1 MLAKDL
7 FEPAGAMAV
16 NDPHQERSAE
26 SGSIEVA
33 LERLERFVRSLPS
46 HVHNTW
52 FFHPHRRRDSW
63 AAGFREVGFLA
74 SGLLLISY
82 SPNTRGLCGNFG
94 LPNPHPHPLL
104 PFWTFHQDPYR
115 SQTEKF
121 DTIAR
126 LQLAERSII
135 LGRR

>member
-26 SGSIEVA
+26 CGSIEVA

-52 FFHPHRRRDSW
+52 FFHPDRRRDKWSG
-63 AAGFREVGFLA
+63 GFRA
-74 SGLLLISY
+74 SGLVLISY
-82 SPNTRGLCGNFG
+82 PSDTRGLCGNFG
-94 LPNPHPHPLL
+94 LPNPHPYPLL

-126 LQLAERSII
+126 LQLAERAII

>member
-1 MLAKDL
+1 VLAKDL
-7 FEPAGAMAV
+7 FEPTGPMAM

-26 SGSIEVA
+26 CGSIEVT
-33 LERLERFVRSLPS
+33 LKRLERFVRSLPS

-52 FFHPHRRRDSW
+52 FFCLHGRRDRW
-63 AAGFREVGFLA
+63 AAGFREVGFRA

-82 SPNTRGLCGNFG
+82 PPDTRGLCGNFG
-94 LPNPHPHPLL
+94 LADPHPYPLL
-104 PFWTFHQDPYR
+104 PFRTFQQDPYR

-126 LQLAERSII
+126 LQLAERAII

>member
-1 MLAKDL
+1 VLAKDL

-26 SGSIEVA
+26 CGSIEVT
-33 LERLERFVRSLPS
+33 LKRLERFVRSLPS

-52 FFHPHRRRDSW
+52 FFCLYGRRDRW
-63 AAGFREVGFLA
+63 AAGFREVGFRA
-74 SGLLLISY
+74 SGFLRIFY
-82 SPNTRGLCGNFG
+82 SSDTRSLCGHFG

-104 PFWTFHQDPYR
+104 PFWTFQQDPYR

-126 LQLAERSII
+126 LQLTEWSII
-135 LGRR
+135 PGRR